1 MAAMRSEAAAAVPSD
16 LVSLNAVLAPYKEPD
31 LGSSLWQLGSTSA
44 LFAAAWLVMLWAQ
57 KSGHYWATLLL
68 APLAAGL
75 TMRMFIFQHD
85 CGHGS
90 FFKQGWANDLVGR
103 VIGVLTLTPY
113 HFWRQTHALHHSTSG
128 NLDRRGWGDIN
139 TLTVR
144 EYKALGEKERRNYR
158 IYRSF
163 PVLFILGPVF
173 HFLFYHRWP
182 GIVPKDWRRERLSIL
197 WTDLALACVALAAAY
212 TIGLGSLLAVQLPII
227 VMTTWA
233 GVWFFYVQHQYDD
246 TYWRKERDWNFATAC
261 LKGSSYYQLH
271 PILQWFTGNIG
282 FHHIHHLNSRV
293 PNYNLEKAMRENPVF
308 QDVYTLTLRSSL
320 RCARLALW
328 DEERGTLVTFEE
340 AGVR

>member
-1 MAAMRSEAAAAVPSD
+1 MAKMRHQAAAAAPSD
-16 LVSLNAVLAPYKEPD
+16 LAALNAVLAPYKEPD
-31 LGSSLWQLGSTSA
+31 LRVSLWQLGSTSLA
-44 LFAAAWLVMLWAQ
+44 YAAVWLAMLWAQ
-57 KSGHYWATLLL
+57 KSSHYWLSLLL

-139 TLTVR
+139 TLTIS
-144 EYKALGEKERRNYR
+144 EYKALNEKGRRNYR
-158 IYRSF
+158 LYRSF
-163 PVLFILGPVF
+163 PVLFIIGPIF

-182 GIVPKDWRRERLSIL
+182 GIVPKDWTRERLSIL
-197 WTDLALACVALAAAY
+197 WTDLAIAAVACAAAY

-227 VMTTWA
+227 VMTTWL

-246 TYWRKERDWNFATAC
+246 TYWRPEKEWDFARAC
-261 LKGSSYYQLH
+261 LKGSSYYKL
-271 PILQWFTGNIG
+271 PKILQWFTGNIG

-293 PNYNLEKAMRENPVF
+293 PNYNLERAMRENPIF
-308 QDVYTLTLRSSL
+308 QDVYTLTLWESL

-328 DEERGTLVTFEE
+328 DEQRKTLVTFKE
-340 AGVR
+340 AGV